1 MNYSF
6 MLLTPC
12 LLLTHITANAGAY
25 ERNDSATQ
33 QQHIYQNDYHAE
45 HSISEPVF
53 SVEPR
58 YLKLLQIIDQQQQIQ
73 TIKANYNG
81 QSLFIPS
88 VFKS

>member
-1 MNYSF
+1 

-12 LLLTHITANAGAY
+12 LLLTHITTNASAH
-25 ERNDSATQ
+25 ERNDSTTQ

-45 HSISEPVF
+45 RSISEPVF

-73 TIKANYNG
+73 TIKADCNR
-81 QSLFIPS
+81 QSLFTPS
-88 VFKS
+88 VLKS